1 MVTTVEVSLSRE
13 YVAKIPDVSKAN
25 ATIKMNGVTLDWI
38 SFHVDSTNTHAADT
52 FEIEVPAY
60 DQTVEDLQ
68 IVLNTESLEIEI
80 AVDDGT
86 GSFVRILFGYVDDYE
101 LDPVMGMVT
110 LTGRDLTSLLMDTQA
125 ITSKVIAELTASDV
139 AESYAE
145 EHNLKKDITPTTQL
159 VGQYDTFHHVLITGT
174 TTEWD
179 VLCKLAQNEDY
190 DVYVINET
198 LHFKPKTTAK
208 DYYRIDWN
216 YFDEAG
222 LETSNALKIKLHRT
236 MTIANDIEV
245 VVKGFN
251 SVTGTSF
258 TKTFK
263 RKRTPQRKQ
272 SRVKTQKYYIYANGA
287 TPDQISELARKTLDQ
302 LSAYQK
308 RIDLSLIGDTLLT
321 PRSIIKLT
329 GIGYG
334 FDQLYY
340 PYKITRSMSF
350 GEPFVMECSAKNHDV
365 NTQVS

>member
-1 MVTTVEVSLSRE
+1 MATIVEVNLSRE

-38 SFHVDSTNTHAADT
+38 SFHVNSTNTHAADT
-52 FEIEVPAY
+52 FEIEVPLY
-60 DQTVEDLQ
+60 KQTVKDLEV
-68 IVLNTESLEIEI
+68 ILNTESLEIEI

-101 LDPVMGMVT
+101 LDPVLGLVT

-125 ITSKVIAELTASDV
+125 ITSKVIAQLTASDV
-139 AESYAE
+139 AEAYAE
-145 EHNLKKDITPTTQL
+145 EHNLKQNITPTTQF
-159 VGQYDTFHHVLITGT
+159 VGQYDKYHHVLITGT

-190 DVYVINET
+190 DVYVIDET
-198 LHFKPKTTAK
+198 LHFKPKTTTK
-208 DYYRIDWN
+208 DYYRIDWS
-216 YFDEAG
+216 YFDKNGFES
-222 LETSNALKIKLHRT
+222 SNALKIKLHRT

-245 VVKGFN
+245 IAKGFD

-263 RKRTPQRKQ
+263 RARTPQRKQ
-272 SRVKTQKYYIYANGA
+272 SRVKKQIYYINANGA
-287 TPDQISELARKTLDQ
+287 TPDQITEIARNALKQ

-308 RIDLSLIGDTLLT
+308 RMDLSLIGDTLLT